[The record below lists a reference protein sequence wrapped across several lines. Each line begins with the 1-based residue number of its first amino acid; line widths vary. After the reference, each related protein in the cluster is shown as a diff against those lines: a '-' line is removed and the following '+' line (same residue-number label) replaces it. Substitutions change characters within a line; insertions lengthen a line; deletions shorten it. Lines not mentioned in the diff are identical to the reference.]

1 MSASTS
7 RFYLLQLFGSSVNVK
22 IIEILLQTAITQKSG
37 TPVSWH
43 NFSELSKQASVA
55 RSSGKRILDTL
66 LAQGFILEKKVATHA
81 QNPPRMVRL
90 NDDNLAIQELIF
102 FYRKVRGFL

>member
-1 MSASTS
+1 MPTPSP
-7 RFYLLQLFGSSVNVK
+7 RFYLPQLFGSSVNIK
-22 IIEILLQTAITQKSG
+22 IIETLLQTAITQNSSA
-37 TPVSWH
+37 TVQWH
-43 NFSELSKQASVA
+43 NFSELSQQASVA
-55 RSSGKRILDTL
+55 RSSGKRILDNL
-66 LAQGFILEKKVATHA
+66 LARGFILEKKIATHA